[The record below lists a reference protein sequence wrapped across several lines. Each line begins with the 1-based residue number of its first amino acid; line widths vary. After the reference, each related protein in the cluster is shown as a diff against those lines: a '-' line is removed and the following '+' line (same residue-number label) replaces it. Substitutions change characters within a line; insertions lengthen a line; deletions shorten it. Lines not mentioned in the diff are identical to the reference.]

1 MAGYQNGETNAQINL
16 TMLMHVPSEADS
28 CGGQLSEQSEFRIS
42 IKTVD
47 WGSCREELT
56 SIACCRNE
64 LDSK

>member
-1 MAGYQNGETNAQINL
+1 MAGYQNGETNAQINF

-28 CGGQLSEQSEFRIS
+28 CGGQLSEQSEFRLS
-42 IKTVD
+42 ITDVD
-47 WGSCREELT
+47 WNLRREELT